1 MGQGAVAEI
10 AQLDPDAVLVKGD
23 LTDRGLPE
31 QYAAFLDTF
40 GVLGP
45 RMRHVRGNHDAMN
58 DPTLAVEGAPYAVE
72 LPGVTLAVVDTTAPG
87 HVGGALSAEQIDWL
101 DDLGASASTPVL
113 VFGHHPVWDLDT
125 VRPVD
130 PHYVIAREGSAALI
144 EVVKRRER
152 IAGYFAGHTHT
163 NRVRRY
169 ERARNMPFVE
179 VACGKDYPG
188 AWAEYRVFE
197 GGYTQV
203 VRRISTPD
211 ALAWSERCRHMIQG
225 IYRDLVLGTI
235 DDRCFTQ
242 LY

>member
-1 MGQGAVAEI
+1 M
-10 AQLDPDAVLVKGD
+10 
-23 LTDRGLPE
+23 
-31 QYAAFLDTF
+31 
-40 GVLGP
+40 
-45 RMRHVRGNHDAMN
+45 VR
-58 DPTLAVEGAPYAVE
+58 
-72 LPGVTLAVVDTTAPG
+72 
-87 HVGGALSAEQIDWL
+87 
-101 DDLGASASTPVL
+101 
-113 VFGHHPVWDLDT
+113 
-125 VRPVD
+125 
-130 PHYVIAREGSAALI
+130 
-144 EVVKRRER
+144 RRER

-169 ERARNMPFVE
+169 ERARNVPFVE

-203 VRRISTPD
+203 MRRISTPD

-242 LY
+242 LFS